1 LEVFEADSKR
11 KENDM
16 RSNFF
21 SGRAFAA
28 AVIALSGAMLAS
40 ACTAQD
46 TTPRTVTVAAGQGGS
61 ITVPVPAP
69 AQQVYAL
76 TGEQSAY
83 RQTAAAWHRQA
94 GPVYSAGN
102 ARIVMPDAR

>member
-1 LEVFEADSKR
+1 
-11 KENDM
+11 M
-16 RSNFF
+16 RSNFLAAAPL
-21 SGRAFAA
+21 GA
-28 AVIALSGAMLAS
+28 AVIALSSAMFAS

-46 TTPRTVTVAAGQGGS
+46 TTPRTVTVAAGQGGT

-69 AQQVYAL
+69 AQQVNAL

-83 RQTAAAWHRQA
+83 RQTLAAWHRQA
-94 GPVYSAGN
+94 GPVYTVGN